1 MKWTEFTGFYNL
13 YVKERS
19 DEEGKS
25 RTYYEMN
32 ISGNDISLKVNEVVY
47 EVIEKDPRWG
57 IEMKFAK
64 KYVQAH
70 KGKVII
76 YLCDKLVDLN
86 EKVTLTVNGKKV
98 FEGKMKADLK
108 NIVNSC
114 AAFFD
119 PQRLYP
125 ASIEVE
131 LD

>member
-1 MKWTEFTGFYNL
+1 
-13 YVKERS
+13 
-19 DEEGKS
+19 
-25 RTYYEMN
+25 MN

-64 KYVQAH
+64 KYVQAN

>member
-1 MKWTEFTGFYNL
+1 MDGIYRTGFYNL

-70 KGKVII
+70 KGKKLSFISVINWLI
-76 YLCDKLVDLN
+76 
-86 EKVTLTVNGKKV
+86 
-98 FEGKMKADLK
+98 
-108 NIVNSC
+108 
-114 AAFFD
+114 
-119 PQRLYP
+119 
-125 ASIEVE
+125 
-131 LD
+131 